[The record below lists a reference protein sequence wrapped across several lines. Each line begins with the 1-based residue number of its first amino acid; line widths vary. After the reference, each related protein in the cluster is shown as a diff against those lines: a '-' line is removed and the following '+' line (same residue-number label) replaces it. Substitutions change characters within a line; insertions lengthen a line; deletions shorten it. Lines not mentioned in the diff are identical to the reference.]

1 MEQNKEA
8 LQNLTLRNM
17 FLPGTHNSAAYL
29 ESDVPFYD
37 TFVQRY
43 TFNQV
48 SNTWVYASFE
58 LRLYDYFSPQK
69 LKHIGHNS
77 LLNKIY
83 RYPEHPIQVL
93 GWFLRGLTLPQ
104 QSRVINL

>member
-29 ESDVPFYD
+29 ESDVPFHD

-48 SNTWVYASFE
+48 SHFYWVYDRFE
-58 LRLYDYFSPQK
+58 FKLDGYLRK
-69 LKHIGHNS
+69 LFGHKRLVSETSVATQNQINRLFICWVILRIV
-77 LLNKIY
+77 LLA
-83 RYPEHPIQVL
+83 
-93 GWFLRGLTLPQ
+93 
-104 QSRVINL
+104 

>member
-8 LQNLTLRNM
+8 LKNLTLRNM

-48 SNTWVYASFE
+48 SHFYWVYNRFE
-58 LRLYDYFSPQK
+58 FKLY
-69 LKHIGHNS
+69 G
-77 LLNKIY
+77 
-83 RYPEHPIQVL
+83 
-93 GWFLRGLTLPQ
+93 
-104 QSRVINL
+104 